1 LNTGTSKL
9 SIDGMNYQRR
19 EGGKPSRKLF
29 SQVRMKS
36 FEVEEE
42 GIPFRILWHEGLASL
57 IQVGK
62 KGLWHLVH
70 SGKGSKQ
77 FGQKKEGL
85 KDWIVWLTIRKK
97 SKFRFSLRFEIKR
110 SPGFS

>member
-1 LNTGTSKL
+1 
-9 SIDGMNYQRR
+9 
-19 EGGKPSRKLF
+19 
-29 SQVRMKS
+29 MKS

-77 FGQKKEGL
+77 FGQKKEGVGGG
-85 KDWIVWLTIRKK
+85 ICMAG
-97 SKFRFSLRFEIKR
+97 LRTWALERLGIGR
-110 SPGFS
+110 N